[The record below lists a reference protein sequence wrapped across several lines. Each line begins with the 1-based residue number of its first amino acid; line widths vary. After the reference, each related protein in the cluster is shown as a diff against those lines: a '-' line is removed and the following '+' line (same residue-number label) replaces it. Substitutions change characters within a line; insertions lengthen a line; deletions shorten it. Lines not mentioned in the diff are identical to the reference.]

1 MPAAI
6 EKDLKKEILKL
17 PANEKDKLLLR
28 LVAKDKALVERLH
41 FVLIEGETTTEER
54 RQAVKEK
61 IAETAN
67 GHYNHPDG
75 WMLKAMRTLSSAI
88 THHVKITKD
97 KYGEVELSLYM
108 LTAFFAMQ
116 PSQFAYLNHH
126 NQNTCAFVAKKADS
140 ILKKLPKID
149 PDYYIEFETDVNQ
162 ALEFIHSHG
171 SGLYARQLGL
181 PKQWN
186 P

>member
-1 MPAAI
+1 MPAI

-17 PANEKDKLLLR
+17 PSNEKDKLLLR
-28 LVAKDKALVERLH
+28 LIAKDKVLVERLH

-54 RQAVKEK
+54 RHELKEK
-61 IAETAN
+61 IAQTAN

-88 THHVKITKD
+88 THHIKITKD
-97 KYGEVELSLYM
+97 KYGEVELNLYL

-116 PSQFAYLNHH
+116 PSQFAHLNRH
-126 NQNTCAFVAKKADS
+126 NQNSCAFVAKKAES
-140 ILKKLPKID
+140 ILKKLQKID
-149 PDYYIEFETDVNQ
+149 PDYYIEFETDVSQ
-162 ALEFIHSHG
+162 ALDFIHTHG
-171 SGLYARQLGL
+171 PGLYARQIGL
-181 PKQWN
+181 PRHWK